1 MAGRT
6 SRNSRGFGHS
16 NPVFDRNPAFNGR
29 GGYASFDSAPT
40 PTADQL
46 QGMYDAPAATAYD
59 TRRMTLDDVVV
70 KSAISFGTL
79 ILVAAVSFV
88 ALSESAAFGL
98 VLPGLIVGLVLGLVI
113 SFKQSTN
120 PALILAYAV
129 AEGLVLGGISRAFEA
144 AYDGIVVQAVL
155 GTLAAVA
162 GMLVLYS
169 TKTLRATPK
178 FTKILITA
186 AFGYLALGLVSL
198 VAGLFG
204 FQGGLGLY
212 GVSGLGLLLSVAGV
226 AIASLFL
233 ILDFDG
239 IERGIRAGAPARYSW
254 LAAAGLMMTIIW
266 LYLEMLRLI
275 AILRG
280 ND

>member
-1 MAGRT
+1 MARN

-29 GGYASFDSAPT
+29 GGYASFDAYPT
-40 PTADQL
+40 PSADQL
-46 QGMYDAPAATAYD
+46 QGMYDAPAATARE
-59 TRRMTLDDVVV
+59 TGRMTLDDVVV

-79 ILVAAVSFV
+79 ILVAAVSFL
-88 ALSESAAFGL
+88 ALSEATAFTL
-98 VLPGLIVGLVLGLVI
+98 VLPGLVVGLVLGLVI

-120 PALILAYAV
+120 PALILAYAA

-144 AYDGIVVQAVL
+144 QYAGIVVQAVL
-155 GTLAAVA
+155 GTLAAVV
-162 GMLVLYS
+162 GMIALYS
-169 TKTLRATPK
+169 TGTLRATPK
-178 FTKILITA
+178 FTKVLITA

-198 VAGLFG
+198 VAALFG
-204 FQGGLGLY
+204 FSGGLGLY
-212 GVSGLGLLLSVAGV
+212 GVHGLGLLLAVAGV

-254 LAAAGLMMTIIW
+254 LAAAGLMMTIVW